1 MIACV
6 SASRRG
12 TEVIDFVI
20 ATAAGQPIGR
30 FADGRV
36 AELFLDA
43 AKVDPLPPN
52 WAQGVAIGASA
63 ALQSGYQIETLGR
76 ALAGHDEGPLSG
88 PLIQER

>member
-43 AKVDPLPPN
+43 AKVDPLPPELCT
-52 WAQGVAIGASA
+52 GRGDRR
-63 ALQSGYQIETLGR
+63 LGR
-76 ALAGHDEGPLSG
+76 PAVRLSNRNAGPRS
-88 PLIQER
+88 RRSR